1 MHIRTNMKT
10 NNIKRIRLLYSLFA
24 GILLLCLGLFF
35 FNVISAAEEPISL
48 PNNNK
53 AVHGDY
59 IFAITDLHATSELYN
74 QEHIVEGTDSNM
86 TAIAHVKSY
95 VVDFFPSSN
104 ISDNDSRLTCALY
117 LQFFEL
123 LSFVVIIV
131 LAIIVLVSFY
141 RSTKQGRIFPTKQTS
156 LLLVIGLLITAS
168 SISID
173 TRNHL
178 EHLVAADLLQGTE
191 WKPVVFFGIHFTRI
205 FFGLTVIF
213 LSQIFRIGREMQEE
227 QELTI

>member
-1 MHIRTNMKT
+1 MKT

-123 LSFVVIIV
+123 LSFLVIIV

-178 EHLVAADLLQGTE
+178 EYLVAADLLQGTE

>member
-1 MHIRTNMKT
+1 MKT
-10 NNIKRIRLLYSLFA
+10 NNIRRIRLLYSLFA
-24 GILLLCLGLFF
+24 GILLVFLGLFVC
-35 FNVISAAEEPISL
+35 NVISAAEEPISL

-74 QEHIVEGTDSNM
+74 KKHDIDCASGDVS
-86 TAIAHVKSY
+86 AVAHVKSY
-95 VVDFFPSSN
+95 VVDFFPSNN
-104 ISDNDSRLTCALY
+104 ISDKDPRLMWALY
-117 LQFFEL
+117 LQFFEF
-123 LSFVVIIV
+123 LSFVAIFV
-131 LAIIVLVSFY
+131 LVIIVLVSFY
-141 RSTKQGRIFPTKQTS
+141 RSTKQGRIFPTKQTA
-156 LLLVIGLLITAS
+156 LLLVIGLLIIAS

-173 TRNHL
+173 TRSYL
-178 EHLVAADLLQGTE
+178 ECLAAADLLQGTS
-191 WKPVVFFGIHFTRI
+191 WKPSVYFGIHFTRI